1 MARET
6 EVKVLSGEMRTSLRP
21 GKSHWK
27 LGAEGLLFLFLCDVL
42 RQANANSDD
51 DVLLSVGKDAA
62 ISLNSEKGL

>member
-51 DVLLSVGKDAA
+51 VLLSVGKDAA